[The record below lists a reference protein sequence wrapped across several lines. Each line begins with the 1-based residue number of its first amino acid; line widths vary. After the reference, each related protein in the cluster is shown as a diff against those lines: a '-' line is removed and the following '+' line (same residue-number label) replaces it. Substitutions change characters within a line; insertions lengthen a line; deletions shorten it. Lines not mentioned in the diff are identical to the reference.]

1 MIHKILSTF
10 GLGIL
15 GIDPITAVYLL
26 SMGLRN
32 EKKTK
37 VTLFFLSF
45 AGFSIFVGVG
55 LAMILGVAAID
66 FIKSV
71 TPSEDSPLWAVLE
84 FAISI
89 FILIWIS
96 KKLFIDKK
104 QTENQTKET
113 VSGNVL
119 KHIITGFVFAIS
131 SFTDPTFYAV
141 VLISGETDNIF
152 ISILLLTIWFLVS
165 QCLAVIVYI
174 ANQCNLLNKLVHWV
188 NKFKNR
194 NLKGVKNVFYII
206 LIVIAILLIVDTGFY
221 LFYGKVQFTRDYTG

>member
-37 VTLFFLSF
+37 ITLFILSF

-55 LAMILGVAAID
+55 LATILGVAAVD
-66 FIKSV
+66 FLKSV
-71 TPSEDSPLWAVLE
+71 TPSDDSPLWAVLE

-96 KKLFIDKK
+96 KKLFVDKK
-104 QTENQTKET
+104 QTENQIKET
-113 VSGNVL
+113 VNGNAL

-174 ANQCNLLNKLVHWV
+174 ANQCNLLNKLIYQVDR
-188 NKFKNR
+188 FKNR
-194 NLKGVKNVFYII
+194 NLKGGKNVFYII

-221 LFYGKVQFTRDYTG
+221 LFNGKYLF